1 MQHGID
7 ESKVREGLRKVS
19 EMPARRRI
27 QLLSIEP
34 KVACF
39 LNQSLAQFACAIRL
53 TYLGQSRDQPE
64 RAKSETRLWLLKAV
78 VGNVYPISPNQS
90 VVSEIVGNG
99 QHS

>member
-1 MQHGID
+1 MDRRGSLRTCPPTIRCHRSWSCCADSLDRDDMQHGID

-27 QLLSIEP
+27 QLLTIEP

-64 RAKSETRLWLLKAV
+64 
-78 VGNVYPISPNQS
+78 
-90 VVSEIVGNG
+90 
-99 QHS
+99 